1 MDQKIPYAIGLV
13 VLVLLLFVFTLSH
26 ANAAI
31 YEDTIQGMWAADPDW
46 AERAGIDGMLLYIGK
61 NESSFSDVRKGYMIL
76 HAGNQVIASKQIEFN
91 LGVRLMPWP
100 SSTITKN
107 ITIKDLDVEDEMPDA
122 NDIPLSDIMPSNL
135 TMVLTVGGTL
145 RLTGQ
150 ELDGDNSD
158 GEPVEYARLYKDA
171 LATEIDRTRDEN
183 DIE

>member
-1 MDQKIPYAIGLV
+1 
-13 VLVLLLFVFTLSH
+13 
-26 ANAAI
+26 
-31 YEDTIQGMWAADPDW
+31 
-46 AERAGIDGMLLYIGK
+46 
-61 NESSFSDVRKGYMIL
+61 MIL